1 MLVYAGCE
9 LRGSFAG
16 AWSSLAYIYIILY
29 NYHQLVMFDDFFY
42 HTPVQE
48 PTWTGLPEPRRYQ
61 WAAFR
66 FGIRDTQKFRWSK
79 WNAKDFFPLD
89 DLDGDFFSR
98 FFC

>member
-1 MLVYAGCE
+1 
-9 LRGSFAG
+9 
-16 AWSSLAYIYIILY
+16 
-29 NYHQLVMFDDFFY
+29 MFDDFFY

-98 FFC
+98 FFCWTSFGLIIFPILLILILDDFGWVQFDDWKIET